1 MIIPFEKIIPEIDES
16 VFIAFNATVIGD
28 VILKKN
34 VSIWFN
40 CVLRGDVNRIFI
52 DERTNIQDGSILH
65 TSGGR
70 SEVLIG
76 KDVTVGHNA
85 IVHGCIIKDNVLVG
99 MGSVILDD
107 AVVNSNSIVAAGSV
121 VKEGYEIPE
130 GVLAAGIPAKII
142 RDVSVEEIK
151 KITLSALHYTE
162 NAVKYKN
169 SQLKQI

>member
-1 MIIPFEKIIPEIDES
+1 MIIPFEKIFPEIDQS

-28 VILKKN
+28 VILRN
-34 VSIWFN
+34 EVSVWFN
-40 CVLRGDVNRIFI
+40 CVLRGDVNRIFVN
-52 DERTNIQDGSILH
+52 ERTNIQDGSILH

-70 SEVLIG
+70 SEVIIG
-76 KDVTVGHNA
+76 KDVTVGHNS

-121 VKEGYEIPE
+121 VKEGFEIPE

-142 RDVSVEEIK
+142 RDISDEEIK
-151 KITLSALHYTE
+151 KITQSALHYTE

-169 SQLKQI
+169 SAVKRI